1 MASLTYDQA
10 NQLRY
15 RLAGIELP
23 ETVDRAQLNAL
34 LTAGVRAVLEQE
46 LEALEDRCRAV
57 KDAAVEVSGAVDWSA
72 QARRIRDRADARR
85 SGAYIDR
92 HREEVAL

>member
-1 MASLTYDQA
+1 MTLSYTEALD
-10 NQLRY
+10 LRY

-46 LEALEDRCRAV
+46 LDALEDRRRAP
-57 KDAAVEVSGAVDWSA
+57 KDAALAISQACDWKAVA
-72 QARRIRDRADARR
+72 KRVRDRDEAIK
-85 SGAYIDR
+85 SGKYIER
-92 HREEVAL
+92 VSA